1 MSRIDLTPTMT
12 APSFTADPI
21 GYYVWHLENHPEM
34 YEMFRATADAYR
46 AGDPTRRLSADMIC
60 HVMRWQ
66 SVVHAGDDQFSVN
79 DHLTALYARL
89 YKHERPDAV
98 ISTRKSMLD
107 SLLPEQRDRLNAA
120 FKPIKEKKNG

>member
-1 MSRIDLTPTMT
+1 MTIDLTPRVT
-12 APSFTADPI
+12 APPFDKDPI
-21 GYYVWHLENHPEM
+21 GFYVWHLTHHPEM
-34 YEMFRATADAYR
+34 YRMFRETADVYR

-66 SVVHAGDDQFSVN
+66 SVVHAGDDQFEVN
-79 DHLTALYARL
+79 NVLTSLYARL

-107 SLLPEQRDRLNAA
+107 SLTDEERAQLNEA
-120 FKPIKEKKNG
+120 FRPLKERRRE